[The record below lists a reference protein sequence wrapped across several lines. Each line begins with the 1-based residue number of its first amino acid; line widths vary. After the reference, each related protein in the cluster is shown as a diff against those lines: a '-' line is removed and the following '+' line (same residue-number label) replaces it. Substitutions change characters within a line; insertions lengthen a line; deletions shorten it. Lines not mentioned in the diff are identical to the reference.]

1 VKFFKFVLA
10 AIMVCSGFSAYA
22 YNIDGFF
29 STAYEVSKDK
39 GESTEGM
46 WENYLSIDNAKLY
59 DPYLG
64 FNFYGRFATDS
75 EEDSDSQS
83 DVYSAYLDYNSFQNA
98 VEVKAGRFAY
108 IGNRFLTL
116 DGALAT
122 VRTDYKFGVTAF
134 AGKPQYFDAD
144 GRHINEK
151 FRETGDKMYG
161 GRVFLNGVKDTTGY
175 VSYSKEYDS
184 DITYQE
190 FAGIGLGRVFA
201 LSGKNLLSIDAKGE
215 YDMEENNFYRG
226 SIRAY
231 LKRDALRLIAEGSKY
246 NVKDGTNYQDIL
258 IISNFSTGQ
267 EEKMALTVQ
276 YAVTENFSPYF
287 TVVSSKIEQES
298 GDIVDGQ
305 IYKFGADFDWFKTSG
320 VTANIEGYYYDSET
334 ANAKGASAALDWSLT
349 KQFRLTFEG
358 ETLRLENYASED
370 SIYSLYADAEYD
382 IMKDLTLSIY
392 AENSQETRYLPE
404 NRYGVKAVYS
414 F

>member
-1 VKFFKFVLA
+1 MKFFKFFLA
-10 AIMVCSGFSAYA
+10 ASIVCSGFSAYA
-22 YNIDGFF
+22 YNVDGFF
-29 STAYEVSKDK
+29 STALEVSKDK
-39 GESTEGM
+39 GESSETL
-46 WENYLSIDNAKLY
+46 WENYLNIDNAKIY

-83 DVYSAYLDYNSFQNA
+83 DVYSAYLDYTSFQNA
-98 VEVKAGRFAY
+98 VEVKAGRFSY

-144 GRHINEK
+144 GRHINEE
-151 FRETGDKMYG
+151 FRKTGDKMYG
-161 GRVFLNGVKDTTGY
+161 GRVFLNGVKDMTGY

-184 DITYQE
+184 DLTYQE
-190 FAGIGLGRVFA
+190 FTGLGLGRVFA
-201 LSGKNLLSIDAKGE
+201 LSGKNILSIDAKGE
-215 YDMEENNFYRG
+215 YDMLEHNFYRG
-226 SIRAY
+226 TIRAY

-246 NVKDGTNYQDIL
+246 NVKDGTNYDDVL

-267 EEKMALTVQ
+267 EEKMAFTVQ
-276 YAVTENFSPYF
+276 YAFSENVSPYVS
-287 TVVSSKIEQES
+287 VVHSKIEQES
-298 GDIVDGQ
+298 GDIVNGQ
-305 IYKFGADFDWFKTSG
+305 IYKAGADFDWFKTKG

-358 ETLRLENYASED
+358 ETLRLENYVTDEN
-370 SIYSLYADAEYD
+370 IYSLYADAEYN

-392 AENSQETRYLPE
+392 AENSKETYYLPE